1 MTVETFVD
9 GWTPSPAVIAAE
21 QAVVGAAIQ
30 NRENVEAAADIVSAR
45 DFHSPR
51 HSVVFAAAVDLAEHG
66 KPVDPAAVLNAIAA
80 SGDLARIG
88 SNAGPALA
96 ALIEHACVGPAV
108 PYHARLVKADANR
121 RAMLEA
127 GQRIQQLASRAGYDD
142 EADPDIARKIL
153 EDALSAVTD
162 RPLLTAAELVGPVMD
177 DLADKSAEQTGVK
190 TGYADLDDILPGM
203 RSGQLIVVG
212 ARPGIGKTTIGLDIA
227 RHVGI
232 RLGEHA
238 LFVSL
243 EMSHTEVMHRL
254 IAAESRVDLH
264 RMQTRDL
271 SEDDYVRMAKGVP
284 RIAEGHLSIDDTPA
298 AGLSHIRSRLR
309 GMARTAPARLVVV
322 DYLQLMAT
330 GKAENRQQQVADLS
344 RGLKLIAREFEVPV
358 MVLAQL
364 NRGSEHR
371 QDKRP
376 QMSDLRESGAV
387 EQDADVVLLLHREA
401 AANPESKH
409 AGTVEVIVAK
419 QRQGR
424 TGSVTLGW
432 QGHYG
437 RCVNHVQ
444 PWTPTA
450 ALESR

>member
-1 MTVETFVD
+1 MTIDTHAD
-9 GWTPSPAVIAAE
+9 GWAPSQAVIAAE
-21 QAVVGAAIQ
+21 QSVVGAAIQ
-30 NRENVEAAADIVSAR
+30 NRDNVEAAADFVR
-45 DFHSPR
+45 PQHFHIPAHR
-51 HSVVFAAAVDLAEHG
+51 VVFGAALELAEAG
-66 KPVDPAAVLNAIAA
+66 KPVDPAAVLNALAA

-88 SNAGPALA
+88 ANAGPALA
-96 ALIEHACVGPAV
+96 VLIEHACVGPSV
-108 PYHARLVKADANR
+108 PYHAKIVKADANR
-121 RAMLEA
+121 RALVEA
-127 GQRIQQLASRAGYDD
+127 GQRIQQLGSRPGYDD

-153 EDALSAVTD
+153 EDALSEVSD
-162 RPLLTAAELVGPVMD
+162 RPLMTAADLVGPTMD
-177 DLADKSAEQTGVK
+177 DLADKSVEQAGIK

-203 RSGQLIVVG
+203 RPGQLIVVG
-212 ARPGIGKTTIGLDIA
+212 GRPGLGKTTIGLDIA
-227 RHVGI
+227 RHVAVRQGVP
-232 RLGEHA
+232 A

-254 IAAESRVDLH
+254 IAAEARVDLH
-264 RMQTRDL
+264 RMQTKDL
-271 SEDDYVRMAKGVP
+271 SDDDYVRMAKGVP
-284 RIAEGHLSIDDTPA
+284 RIAEGHLAIDDTPEA
-298 AGLSHIRSRLR
+298 SLSHIRTRLR

-322 DYLQLMAT
+322 DYLQLMAP

-376 QMSDLRESGAV
+376 QLSDLRESGAI

-401 AANPESKH
+401 AADPESKH

-424 TGSVTLGW
+424 TGTVTLGW

-444 PWTPTA
+444 PWSPTA
-450 ALESR
+450 VLEGR

>member
-1 MTVETFVD
+1 MTTERYAD
-9 GWTPSPAVIAAE
+9 GWMPSPAVVAAE

-30 NRENVEAAADIVSAR
+30 NRLNVEAAADFVR
-45 DFHSPR
+45 PQDFHTSV
-51 HSVVFAAAVDLAEHG
+51 HAVVFGAAVELAETG
-66 KPVDPAAVLNAIAA
+66 RPVDPAAVLNVIAA

-88 SNAGPALA
+88 ANTGPALA
-96 ALIEHACVGPAV
+96 AMIEHACVGSAV
-108 PYHARLVKADANR
+108 TYHAKIVKADSNR
-121 RAMLEA
+121 RALLEA
-127 GQRIQQLASRAGYDD
+127 GQRIQQIAARPGYDD

-153 EDALSAVTD
+153 EDALSDVSD
-162 RPLLTAAELVGPVMD
+162 RPLMTAADLVGPTMD
-177 DLADKSAEQTGVK
+177 ELADTSAEQTGIK
-190 TGYADLDDILPGM
+190 TGYADLDSILPGL
-203 RSGQLIVVG
+203 RPGQLIVVG

-227 RHVGI
+227 RNVAVREGI
-232 RLGEHA
+232 PA

-284 RIAEGHLSIDDTPA
+284 RIAEGHLAIDDTPA

-309 GMARTAPARLVVV
+309 GMARTSPARLVVV

-330 GKAENRQQQVADLS
+330 GQAENRQQQVADLS

-401 AANPESKH
+401 AADPESKH

-444 PWTPTA
+444 PWSPTA
-450 ALESR
+450 ALEPR

>member
-1 MTVETFVD
+1 MSIDTYAD
-9 GWTPSPAVIAAE
+9 GWAPSAAVIAAE

-30 NRENVEAAADIVSAR
+30 HRENVEAAADFVR
-45 DFHSPR
+45 PQDFHIPAHR
-51 HSVVFAAAVDLAEHG
+51 VVFGAALELAETG
-66 KPVDPAAVLNAIAA
+66 KPVGPAAVLNVLAV

-88 SNAGPALA
+88 ANAGPALA
-96 ALIEHACVGPAV
+96 EFIEYACVGPAV
-108 PYHARLVKADANR
+108 PYHARLVKADATR
-121 RAMLEA
+121 RALLEA
-127 GQRIQQLASRAGYDD
+127 GQRIVQLAAQAGYDD
-142 EADPDIARKIL
+142 ETDPDIARKIL
-153 EDALSAVTD
+153 EDALSTASD
-162 RPLLTAAELVGPVMD
+162 RPLMTAADLVGPTMD
-177 DLADKSAEQTGVK
+177 ELADKSLDQAGIK
-190 TGYADLDDILPGM
+190 TGYADLDDILPGL
-203 RSGQLIVVG
+203 RPGQLIVVG

-227 RHVGI
+227 RHIAV
-232 RLGEHA
+232 RLSEPA

-264 RMQTRDL
+264 RMQTKDL
-271 SEDDYVRMAKGVP
+271 SDDDYVRMAKGVP
-284 RIAEGHLSIDDTPA
+284 RIAEGALAIDDTPEA
-298 AGLSHIRSRLR
+298 SLSHIRSRLR

-322 DYLQLMAT
+322 DYLQLMAGSKT
-330 GKAENRQQQVADLS
+330 ENRQQQVAELS

-401 AANPESKH
+401 ANDPESKH

-444 PWTPTA
+444 PWSPTS
-450 ALESR
+450 ALGAR